1 MKLGQQG
8 LEHKTLA
15 CLTTFQSAMLI
26 GLNVISSSCNLYF
39 KADWLK
45 IPSLSKLSLPFYACV
60 FTSAENVSLLPG
72 LHVQGSA
79 WQQSLMKV
87 LSLKEREVIKT
98 AEKILVQL

>member
-1 MKLGQQG
+1 LPNHIPVCDADWFECHFQQ
-8 LEHKTLA
+8 
-15 CLTTFQSAMLI
+15 
-26 GLNVISSSCNLYF
+26 LYF